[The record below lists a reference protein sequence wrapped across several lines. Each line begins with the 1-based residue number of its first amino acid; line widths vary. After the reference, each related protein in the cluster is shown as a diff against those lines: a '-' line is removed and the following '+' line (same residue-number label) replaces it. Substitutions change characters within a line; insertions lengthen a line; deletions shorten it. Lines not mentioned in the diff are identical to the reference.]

1 MSTTSARRRAIGAS
15 ATLLSGPVDLLDFLI
30 PLWGGAVLGLS
41 TSVVGW
47 LVAAELVV
55 SVLMRPVAGY
65 LADSRPRTRVA
76 AVGAFLYSASCVLYA
91 FAETPGMAFVAAA
104 VGGVAGPLFWISLRA
119 IAAEYLSDD
128 SGTFAGLMS
137 SEALG
142 SWIFWAPAMFL
153 LASYGYSAVFIGLA
167 AAAIA
172 AAVRLLFV
180 PKEPLVVREE
190 FAGGTRGH
198 VRRLAP
204 LLALGVFVT
213 AAEAG
218 VGLALLLQLQALNL
232 QVWQIALVYLPGG
245 IALTILPRLLH
256 GLVERW
262 GRKPGYA
269 AASIAS
275 AGSAAALAVSP
286 PVIVIA
292 ALWVFVC
299 AALGLLYPL
308 QKTLVSEAS
317 GDRVARGMSLQANA
331 DTIGAA
337 IGVVAAGALIAG
349 GWWAP
354 AYLVFS
360 AVIASGT
367 VLGPWAIDRIGRD
380 RPLAETAEQ

>member
-91 FAETPGMAFVAAA
+91 FADTPGMAFVAAA

-172 AAVRLLFV
+172 A
-180 PKEPLVVREE
+180 
-190 FAGGTRGH
+190 
-198 VRRLAP
+198 
-204 LLALGVFVT
+204 
-213 AAEAG
+213 EAG
-218 VGLALLLQLQALNL
+218 VGA
-232 QVWQIALVYLPGG
+232 
-245 IALTILPRLLH
+245 
-256 GLVERW
+256 
-262 GRKPGYA
+262 K
-269 AASIAS
+269 
-275 AGSAAALAVSP
+275 
-286 PVIVIA
+286 
-292 ALWVFVC
+292 
-299 AALGLLYPL
+299 
-308 QKTLVSEAS
+308 
-317 GDRVARGMSLQANA
+317 
-331 DTIGAA
+331 
-337 IGVVAAGALIAG
+337 
-349 GWWAP
+349 
-354 AYLVFS
+354 
-360 AVIASGT
+360 
-367 VLGPWAIDRIGRD
+367 
-380 RPLAETAEQ
+380 